1 MTKKKWIAG
10 AIGPSGKGA
19 LHQNLGVPQ
28 GQKIPE
34 AMLERAS
41 HMSGKVGQEARLAR
55 TLKRMRG
62 G

>member
-1 MTKKKWIAG
+1 MAKKWISS
-10 AIGPSGKGA
+10 AIKRPGA
-19 LHQNLGVPQ
+19 LHSALNIPQ
-28 GQKIPE
+28 QRKIPD

-41 HMSGKVGQEARLAR
+41 HMSGKIGQEARLAR

>member
-1 MTKKKWIAG
+1 MAKKKWIAG
-10 AIGPSGKGA
+10 AIGKPGA
-19 LHQNLGVPQ
+19 LHQNLGIPQ
-28 GQKIPE
+28 TQKIPE

-41 HMSGKVGQEARLAR
+41 HMSGKIGQEARLAR